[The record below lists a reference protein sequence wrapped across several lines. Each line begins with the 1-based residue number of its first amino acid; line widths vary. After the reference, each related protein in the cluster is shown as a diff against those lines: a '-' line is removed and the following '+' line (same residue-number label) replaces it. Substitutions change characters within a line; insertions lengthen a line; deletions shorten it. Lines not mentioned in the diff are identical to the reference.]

1 MKRRFATLLVSAATV
16 LAPAAICRPEAGY
29 TEKTTVQGKV
39 PVDLRGVWLLVAHLR
54 VSQGKPRED
63 GTRDWKYKTLAE
75 LVTASGEGGS
85 GTQLHLRDVRLPKE
99 VAEGIK
105 VGNDRL
111 TPWSP
116 STAQLDG
123 LARTWSKLRPATDK
137 DVRAGDVD
145 YAQVSFTIA
154 TAERYAEVFPKQDAA
169 LSDVLAKSAFSLSVE
184 EKYRALPIPPRS
196 NISQLML
203 RKSVYAVQNASAAKL
218 EGPQLT
224 GLLAPG
230 AVGPIPFNFGGRF
243 TMYRLASSGGPSR
256 KPSAPRSSLPPTHA
270 SRRASH

>member
-1 MKRRFATLLVSAATV
+1 MLTASML
-16 LAPAAICRPEAGY
+16 ICRPEAGY

-85 GTQLHLRDVRLPKE
+85 GTQLHLLDVRLPKE

-145 YAQVSFTIA
+145 YAEVSFTIA

-196 NISQLML
+196 NI
-203 RKSVYAVQNASAAKL
+203 
-218 EGPQLT
+218 
-224 GLLAPG
+224 
-230 AVGPIPFNFGGRF
+230 
-243 TMYRLASSGGPSR
+243 
-256 KPSAPRSSLPPTHA
+256 
-270 SRRASH
+270 